1 MLCGQ
6 LSGERR
12 DGEDSAVC
20 NLGSTVDDVA
30 DKDGAQALLRLANQG
45 ADHAAAPAAKQR
57 VRKSGPDAHEAA
69 KRGISATSPAHLTA

>member
-1 MLCGQ
+1 M
-6 LSGERR
+6 
-12 DGEDSAVC
+12 C
-20 NLGSTVDDVA
+20 NLGSTMDDVA